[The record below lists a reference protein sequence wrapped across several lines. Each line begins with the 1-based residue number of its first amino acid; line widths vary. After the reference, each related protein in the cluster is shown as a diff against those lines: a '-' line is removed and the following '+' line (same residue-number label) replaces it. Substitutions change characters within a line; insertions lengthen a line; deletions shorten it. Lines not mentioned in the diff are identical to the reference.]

1 MSSGPGAE
9 PADTPA
15 SAPAVTWTAGAVARM
30 LGLPPSTLRAWHR
43 RYDLRLTTPQTG
55 SHRRYGRADVDA
67 LLRMKHLIDQG
78 LGAESAAARAFHAGG
93 TDVETLLTAVRQLK
107 IDTATALLD
116 AHLGGHDV
124 VGTWERLCRPALS
137 ALDDDRC
144 IDLVHG
150 LSWAIAAALHRV
162 PAPGGTSAP
171 VLLACADGERHTLPL
186 EALRAALAEHGRAAL
201 FLGGSIPDSALR
213 DAVARTHPVAVV
225 LWAGRPAE
233 PPRRLRVPRLVLA
246 GPGWPPRT
254 GRAARP
260 ATLGDALVV
269 LDGHIGERPG

>member
-1 MSSGPGAE
+1 MSSGPGPE

-15 SAPAVTWTAGAVARM
+15 TAPAVTWTAGAVARM

-78 LGAESAAARAFHAGG
+78 LGAESAAARAFRAGG
-93 TDVETLLTAVRQLK
+93 TDVETLLSAVRRLK

-116 AHLGGHDV
+116 AHLNGHDV
-124 VGTWERLCRPALS
+124 AGTWEDLCRPALA
-137 ALDDDRC
+137 ALDGDRC
-144 IDLVHG
+144 VDLVHG
-150 LSWAIAAALHRV
+150 LSWAIAAALHRI
-162 PAPGGTSAP
+162 PAPAGASPP

-186 EALRAALAEHGRAAL
+186 EVLRAALAEHGRAAL
-201 FLGGSIPDSALR
+201 FLGGSIPDTALR
-213 DAVARTHPVAVV
+213 DAIARTGPAAVV
-225 LWAGRPAE
+225 LWASHAAE
-233 PPRRLRVPRLVLA
+233 PPRRLPVPRLVLA
-246 GPGWPPRT
+246 GPGWPSRT

-260 ATLGDALVV
+260 ATLGDALVL
-269 LDGHIGERPG
+269 LDRA